1 LTLANPLASGR
12 SCRVCNAPLQHTFV
26 DLGMIPLCQ
35 SYTEE
40 KDLERGEIFY
50 PLRAAVCMSCYYIGL
65 PEYVSAEEIF
75 TEYAYF
81 SSVSE
86 SWIHYVRASVKTL
99 TREFTLDAQSQVVE
113 MASND
118 GYLLQFFVRRGIP
131 ALGVEPAANV
141 AKVANDKGVPTIA
154 KFFNRETAAELK
166 AAGKS
171 ADLLLAYNCL
181 DHVPD
186 LNDVLAGMKLLLKRR
201 GVIQVEVP
209 YLRSMIE
216 GNQFDTIY
224 HDRFSYLSFLAAH
237 HVFACN
243 GLRIFDVV
251 RIPTHGGSLRLRA
264 CHADNP
270 DRPDLPSVA
279 QLLSDE
285 EDCGM
290 KSAEYYAAFMCRVAA
305 TKHNLLEFL
314 VHLKRERRSIVG
326 YGVPAKGNVLL
337 NYCGIR
343 GDFLEYLV
351 DRSPYKCGK
360 YAPGTKLPIR
370 AVEHIRIT
378 RPDYVFILPWNIKEE
393 IVEQMSY
400 IREWGGKFF
409 VAVPHI
415 EVL

>member
-1 LTLANPLASGR
+1 MAHRLSSAKM
-12 SCRVCNAPLQHTFV
+12 CRLCCAPLRHTLV

-35 SYTEE
+35 SYIEE
-40 KDLERGEIFY
+40 KDLDRGEMFY
-50 PLRAAVCMSCYYIGL
+50 PLRAYVCMSCYYSGL

-86 SWIHYVRASVKTL
+86 SWIRYVRDSVDAL
-99 TREFTLDAQSQVVE
+99 THEFGLNGRSQVVE

-118 GYLLQFFVRRGIP
+118 GYLLQFFVQRGIP
-131 ALGVEPAANV
+131 VLGVEPAANV
-141 AKVANDKGVPTIA
+141 AKVANDRGVPTLA
-154 KFFNRETAAELK
+154 KFFNLQIAEELK

-171 ADLLLAYNCL
+171 ADMLLAYNCL

-186 LNDVLAGMKLLLKRR
+186 LNNVLAGMKLLLKPR
-201 GVIQVEVP
+201 GVIQVEFP

-237 HVFACN
+237 YAFAHH
-243 GLRIFDVV
+243 GLRIFDLK

-264 CHADNP
+264 CYADNP

-279 QLLSDE
+279 QLLADE
-285 EDCGM
+285 EGCGM
-290 KSAEYYAAFMCRVAA
+290 KSPEYYTVFMRQVAE

-314 VHLKRERRSIVG
+314 IRLKREGRSIVG
-326 YGVPAKGNVLL
+326 YGAAAKGNVLL

-343 GDFLEYLV
+343 GDFLDYLV

-360 YAPGTKLPIR
+360 YAPGTKLPILD
-370 AVEHIRIT
+370 VEQIRTT
-378 RPDYVFILPWNIKEE
+378 RPEYVFILPWNIKEE
-393 IVEQMSY
+393 IVEQMSF
-400 IREWGGKFF
+400 IRDWGGKFF
-409 VAVPHI
+409 VAIPGI
-415 EVL
+415 EIL